1 MSAPST
7 STTDPSAPRLPWLP
21 LGVIVIVL
29 AFALFGDRGFLYLFK
44 LKRQQAELQQQLTQ
58 VEGVNDGLRREI
70 AALSSDR
77 QHLERLART
86 QLGMV
91 REDEIVYQ
99 FSSKGQSGSP
109 VSSSVVTGT
118 SR

>member
-1 MSAPST
+1 MSEPS
-7 STTDPSAPRLPWLP
+7 SSSADSSSPRLPWLP
-21 LGVIVIVL
+21 LGVVGIIL

-44 LKRQQAELQQQLTQ
+44 LKHQQAELQEQLTQ
-58 VEGVNDGLRREI
+58 IETVNDGLRREI
-70 AALSSDR
+70 ASLSYDR
-77 QHLERLART
+77 QHLERLARE

-99 FSSKGQSGSP
+99 FSTRKSPSSPASASASG
-109 VSSSVVTGT
+109 VA